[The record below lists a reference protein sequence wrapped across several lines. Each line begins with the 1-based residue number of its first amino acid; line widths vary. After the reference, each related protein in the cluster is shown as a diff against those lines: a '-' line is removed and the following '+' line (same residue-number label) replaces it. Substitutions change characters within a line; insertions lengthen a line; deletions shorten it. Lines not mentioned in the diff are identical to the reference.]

1 VDAIGAVLPGA
12 SWQRCRTHYARN
24 LLSQVPK
31 SAQPWVATL
40 LRTVFE
46 QPDTDAVQAQMAHV
60 LNALEAKFPK
70 AAAHLDAAQH
80 DLLAFT
86 AFPREIW
93 RQTWSNNPQE
103 RLNKEIRRR
112 TDVVGIFPDRTAV
125 IRLVGAVLAEQN
137 DEWTE
142 ARRYMGRELLA
153 KARLHPIESENDDT
167 VLPTELTA

>member
-1 VDAIGAVLPGA
+1 M
-12 SWQRCRTHYARN
+12 
-24 LLSQVPK
+24 
-31 SAQPWVATL
+31 ATL

-46 QPDTDAVQAQMAHV
+46 QPDADAVQAQMRQV
-60 LNALEAKFPK
+60 LDALEVEFPK

-86 AFPREIW
+86 ALPREAW
-93 RQTWSNNPQE
+93 RQIWSNDPQE

-112 TDVVGIFPDRTAV
+112 TDVVGVFPDRTAL

-142 ARRYMGRELLA
+142 ARRSMGCDLLA
-153 KARLHPIESENDDT
+153 RARRHPIESATTDT
-167 VLPTELTA
+167 DPSTELTA